1 MGHSQ
6 PNCAVRAMSGLRPI
20 SDRAA
25 DIHLRQLRAG
35 NGLMHRRKV
44 SFDHLVGRDNERR
57 GNDKAEGFGGLEIDD
72 QSIFVPCT
80 TGRSE
85 GLAPFSNWPT

>member
-1 MGHSQ
+1 
-6 PNCAVRAMSGLRPI
+6 
-20 SDRAA
+20 
-25 DIHLRQLRAG
+25 
-35 NGLMHRRKV
+35 V

>member
-1 MGHSQ
+1 
-6 PNCAVRAMSGLRPI
+6 MSGLRPI

-57 GNDKAEGFGGLEIDD
+57 GNDKAEGFGGLEI
-72 QSIFVPCT
+72 
-80 TGRSE
+80 
-85 GLAPFSNWPT
+85 

>member
-72 QSIFVPCT
+72 QFYLRT
-80 TGRSE
+80 LHDGRSE